1 MRDGSPAAA
10 CLPRHSRVAVG
21 ASSLAAAVAGC
32 GGSAGESAAESGSTL
47 RTTWTDPVGDGQ
59 LRVGPGEPLLDR
71 VELGARAAPTGVIA
85 TLAHITDA
93 HVLDPSSPARVT
105 FLDRLGTPFQ
115 STFRPQETL
124 TRQVLAGAAAAVR
137 AMRPDL
143 VIQGGDLIDNDQDN
157 ELTDALAVLRGGT
170 VGTIGRRDGYR
181 GVQARTDADP
191 FYYRPAVDA
200 PQHPDVLRARE
211 PPVRLPRAAGAMV
224 PRPR

>member
-1 MRDGSPAAA
+1 MA
-10 CLPRHSRVAVG
+10 
-21 ASSLAAAVAGC
+21 LAQ
-32 GGSAGESAAESGSTL
+32 
-47 RTTWTDPVGDGQ
+47 P
-59 LRVGPGEPLLDR
+59 
-71 VELGARAAPTGVIA
+71 PTGVIA

-105 FLDRLGTPFQ
+105 FLDRLGSAVSVDLP
-115 STFRPQETL
+115 PQEAL

-181 GVQARTDADP
+181 GVQAGSDSDP

-200 PQHPDVLRARE
+200 PQHPGRAARRE
-211 PPVRLPRAAGAMV
+211 SPVRLPRAAGAVV
-224 PRPR
+224 PGPR